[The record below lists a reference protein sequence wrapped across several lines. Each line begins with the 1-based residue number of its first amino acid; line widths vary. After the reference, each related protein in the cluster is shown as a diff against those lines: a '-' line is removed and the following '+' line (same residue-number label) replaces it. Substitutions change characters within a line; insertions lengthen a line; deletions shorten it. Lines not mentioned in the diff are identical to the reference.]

1 MSPHQ
6 GKNIH
11 GQCGCG
17 YVDMPKLLISRF
29 QFKDL
34 IQNAKRSRRIDIL
47 LRPRKRKRDV
57 QCVLVRD
64 TQAQAGP
71 SKLSSRDANMLHSSL
86 EEVLRD
92 QKHLATFR
100 AFLRSEFSEENLDF
114 WLACEA
120 FGQIASPGER
130 HRQAEHIYQEFLH
143 PNARREV
150 NVDQCTRERIQ
161 SCLALQQQQ
170 QQKQQ
175 QQKQQ
180 QQQQQKQQQQQ
191 HLQQQQQ
198 KQQAAAA
205 AASPGPVL

>member
-1 MSPHQ
+1 
-6 GKNIH
+6 
-11 GQCGCG
+11 
-17 YVDMPKLLISRF
+17 
-29 QFKDL
+29 
-34 IQNAKRSRRIDIL
+34 IDIL

-57 QCVLVRD
+57 QCFLVRD

-120 FGQIASPGER
+120 FTQIASPGER

-170 QQKQQ
+170 QQ
-175 QQKQQ
+175 QKQQ

-191 HLQQQQQ
+191 QQQQQQ
-198 KQQAAAA
+198 KQQQQQQQQRPLARCFEEAQKNIYLLMERDPWPRFLGSGAGLSLRQK
-205 AASPGPVL
+205 ASTVWYI